1 MLLQVLPLGAFYDFG
16 NKIGGFSATLCILLM
31 VIALVFVMAKYLFG
45 KDERDS
51 QNAA

>member
-1 MLLQVLPLGAFYDFG
+1 MTLHALPLGAFYDMG

-31 VIALVFVMAKYLFG
+31 VIAMVFVMAKYLFG
-45 KDERDS
+45 KDERDN